1 MTHTLVTRRKLIA
14 GGSMF
19 LLAGCSGV
27 DRTTSTGSI
36 LEAMNPQAVSARP
49 ASSRVLQ
56 SKKTTGIANVSNT
69 NLNSQKHA
77 NALEFDFA
85 DGFTKLNALRSR
97 AGLLPFKNDPRL
109 QKAAQDYANL
119 MAVKGKYG
127 HEIGPNTQFKKRISA
142 VGFDNSSGENL
153 GVGYASIDAAIEGW
167 VDSADHKR
175 NMLKPHY
182 TLAGLA
188 YAYND
193 SGINPQYTHLWVLIM
208 GKDDGLIG

>member
-1 MTHTLVTRRKLIA
+1 MGDNLVSRRKLIA

-19 LLAGCSGV
+19 LLAGCSGI

-36 LEAMNPQAVSARP
+36 LEVMNPRSLG
-49 ASSRVLQ
+49 ASQRKKSPSR
-56 SKKTTGIANVSNT
+56 SNVGDT
-69 NLNSQKHA
+69 NLVTPKQA
-77 NALEFDFA
+77 GAIEFNFSEGFA
-85 DGFTKLNALRSR
+85 KLNALRNR
-97 AGLLPFKNDPRL
+97 EGLLAFKNDSRL

-153 GVGYASIDAAIEGW
+153 GVGYASIDDAIKGW
-167 VDSADHKR
+167 LDSADHKR

-188 YAYND
+188 YAYNN